1 MEIITRRQ
9 RMSSVTRKARRE
21 QDCTIGLVPTM
32 GALHEGHLSLVRE
45 ARRLCDMVVVSI
57 FVNPTQFGP
66 TEDFTLYPRD
76 LTRDAAL
83 LTDCNVDYIFAP
95 GVEEIYPPGF
105 ATYVMVEGLSDRL
118 EGASRVKW

>member
-1 MEIITRRQ
+1 MEIITRRK

-83 LTDCNVDYIFAP
+83 LTDCNVDYIF
-95 GVEEIYPPGF
+95 IF
-105 ATYVMVEGLSDRL
+105 CTNNILR
-118 EGASRVKW
+118 R